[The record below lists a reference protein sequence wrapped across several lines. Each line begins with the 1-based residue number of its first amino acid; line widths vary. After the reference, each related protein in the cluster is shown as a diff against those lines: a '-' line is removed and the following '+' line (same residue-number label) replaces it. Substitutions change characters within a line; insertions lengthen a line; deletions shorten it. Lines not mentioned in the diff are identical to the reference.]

1 MPMYTFQ
8 LRRSDGGST
17 GFEAFQM
24 TNDGE
29 TFAKAGQLLD
39 EHGSCDH
46 VEVWEADRAV
56 LARYREQPV
65 IRPIPA

>member
-8 LRRSDGGST
+8 LRRPDGAST

-24 TNDGE
+24 ANDGE

-39 EHGSCDH
+39 EHPTCDH